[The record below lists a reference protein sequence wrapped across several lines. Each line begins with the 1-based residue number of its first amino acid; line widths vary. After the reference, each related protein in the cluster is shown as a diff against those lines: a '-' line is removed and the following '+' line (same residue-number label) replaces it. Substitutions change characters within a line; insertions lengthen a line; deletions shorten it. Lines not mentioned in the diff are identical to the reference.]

1 MEKLL
6 IFFKKC
12 KSATTIDSEEIIN
25 KTNRNKKV
33 VYLKGNIHEEG
44 KKLKKFDKILV
55 YSVVQYFRNIKELI
69 TFIKLCL
76 KLLKDGGTI
85 LIGDIPNNDMD
96 LRYQNTKNYKKQSRF
111 FDKQRKLYISKLEKD
126 FFANNQVKTIQFTD
140 KILLSLLKKF
150 NTLNY
155 ESYILPQKDNL
166 PYSVKRVDLLIRKDL
181 EIFNHQN
188 FKRC

>member
-1 MEKLL
+1 M
-6 IFFKKC
+6 
-12 KSATTIDSEEIIN
+12 
-25 KTNRNKKV
+25 
-33 VYLKGNIHEEG
+33 
-44 KKLKKFDKILV
+44 
-55 YSVVQYFRNIKELI
+55 
-69 TFIKLCL
+69 CL

-150 NTLNY
+150 EL
-155 ESYILPQKDNL
+155 
-166 PYSVKRVDLLIRKDL
+166 VV
-181 EIFNHQN
+181 
-188 FKRC
+188 